1 MLVLNLDIDI
11 PCILLVS
18 WKRHGHL
25 ALPAFPD
32 VAHPRGVWGTLWN

>member
-1 MLVLNLDIDI
+1 MLALNLDTAIS
-11 PCILLVS
+11 CILLVS

-32 VAHPRGVWGTLWN
+32 VAHPCGV